1 MTNVNPMQPSTSYH
15 AEVYSKPCQAS
26 TMELFAKI
34 TDSLQRLTIS
44 AKSSVLDVL
53 QDSEYTPVMSGSS

>member
-1 MTNVNPMQPSTSYH
+1 MGKLGKVTNVSRMKPSASYH

-34 TDSLQRLTIS
+34 TDSLQ
-44 AKSSVLDVL
+44 
-53 QDSEYTPVMSGSS
+53 